1 MSVFSNV
8 FYKKPIVR
16 ISNHYLTATQETWL
30 ADLQLLRNF
39 FYMALSIIFITYTR
53 NCLKDCSVNKPLY
66 YAKLVL
72 KKKQV
77 FSSVENILVL
87 KFDRAILKK

>member
-1 MSVFSNV
+1 
-8 FYKKPIVR
+8 
-16 ISNHYLTATQETWL
+16 
-30 ADLQLLRNF
+30 
-39 FYMALSIIFITYTR
+39 MALSIIFITYTR